1 MSKMRKENVNIS
13 ANVALKVN
21 LKLDGVNQCLDPA
34 DLEFLSHGNT
44 IVVGLDVTHPRPG
57 SIKGTP
63 SIAGIVASIDARF
76 AHWPGNIR
84 CQASRKEMISNLDVL
99 MEERL
104 RLWVSNNPNSRLEN
118 IMVYRDG
125 R

>member
-1 MSKMRKENVNIS
+1 M
-13 ANVALKVN
+13 
-21 LKLDGVNQCLDPA
+21 
-34 DLEFLSHGNT
+34 
-44 IVVGLDVTHPRPG
+44 VVGLDVTHPKPG

-76 AHWPGNIR
+76 AHWPGNVR
-84 CQASRKEMISNLDVL
+84 CQASREEMISDLDFL

-104 RLWVSNNPNSRLEN
+104 RLWISNNPNHRLEN

-125 R
+125 RYTNL